1 MQRNQSKTVII
12 DGTSYKYQ
20 TKLIGL
26 ITDILTELQLIYLT
40 TDILTKVL
48 LKDYF
53 V

>member
-1 MQRNQSKTVII
+1 MQRNQSKTKKFII
-12 DGTSYKYQ
+12 KYQ